1 MRWCL
6 AAFLRLWTNTYCATL
21 LIVWS
26 TSIVVQLLSHVWLF
40 ATPWTPVRQA
50 PLSSIISQSL
60 LKFMS
65 IELVMP
71 SNHLILCHPLLLPPS
86 VFPSIR
92 VFSTES
98 VLHIRYW
105 SQSIEASTSASVL
118 PKNIQGWF
126 PLGLISLISCSPR
139 DSQVSFPAPQ
149 LESIS
154 SSVLRFLY
162 GTTLTS
168 THDYWEN
175 HSFYFMDLRRLVMSL
190 LFNMLS
196 RFFIAFLPRSKHL
209 LISWLESPSAVI
221 LEPKTTALKGA
232 F

>member
-1 MRWCL
+1 MYPYSLCQYKYWLIWKLDSRKHPRPYHCWAHSAYL
-6 AAFLRLWTNTYCATL
+6 SPPPLNSYGHLRIWLYMIATWL
-21 LIVWS
+21 FV
-26 TSIVVQLLSHVWLF
+26 VVQLLSHVRLF

-139 DSQVSFPAPQ
+139 DSQVSFPTPQ
-149 LESIS
+149 LKSINS
-154 SSVLRFLY
+154 IALSFLY
-162 GTTLTS
+162 SPTLTS
-168 THDYWEN
+168 IHDYWKN
-175 HSFYFMDLRRLVMSL
+175 HSFD
-190 LFNMLS
+190 
-196 RFFIAFLPRSKHL
+196 
-209 LISWLESPSAVI
+209 
-221 LEPKTTALKGA
+221 
-232 F
+232 